1 MATGKPTPIPI
12 FAPVES
18 PLGLGEGDVFGDVD
32 EDIVAEIIVEIV
44 AEIVAGEVMV
54 FDRAVCVIAVGV
66 IALPHDRDAITG
78 HYRARRGRRPWWS
91 ADVTETVR
99 CKGDICDGLAHGYG
113 RAAQVPKLIQKVSA
127 MGASVHPR
135 RRL

>member
-44 AEIVAGEVMV
+44 AEIVAGEVIV
-54 FDRAVCVIAVGV
+54 LDSAVGV
-66 IALPHDRDAITG
+66 IGVGVIADARIRTCASLLCHMIG
-78 HYRARRGRRPWWS
+78 MPSPVTIVPVEVAVRG
-91 ADVTETVR
+91 
-99 CKGDICDGLAHGYG
+99 G
-113 RAAQVPKLIQKVSA
+113 
-127 MGASVHPR
+127 PR
-135 RRL
+135 M